1 VSILEVNATLGTTPV
16 SSRVRQWFATP
27 DRLGR
32 PAPSISSMAAL
43 VRAHRQVHPG
53 ADTTVVR
60 KAYLTARHAHEGQ
73 FRKSGEPYVTH
84 PVAVAQ
90 ILADLGM
97 DTTTLVAALLHDT
110 VEDTSYT
117 LDMLRDDFG
126 DEVAHLVDG
135 VTKFD
140 KGHFGAIAE
149 AETIR
154 KMIVAARRDVRVLVI
169 KLADRLHNMRTLDA
183 RSPAS
188 RARIA
193 GTTREV
199 LVPLCDRLGIQVF
212 KRELEDVVLEYL
224 EPETFA
230 EIDQVV
236 QERPIWK
243 DFLDQIISMAEHA
256 LRQDSL
262 RGEVHPRHR
271 HHYTIYRDTKA
282 VGSNIKPLDMPR
294 IVVLLDGP
302 DSDCYAALGAI
313 HRAFKPV
320 PGRFKDFI
328 ASPKNNLYRSLH
340 TTVFGPDSRPVE
352 VLIRTQQMHR
362 EVEYGIIARF
372 RYPSRVL
379 PDRISASIGQA
390 LTSPTVIALG
400 KALPGVL
407 RRPLAGALGMLT
419 GDARDATAAAAAAAE
434 DGDLDWLR
442 RVLGL
447 EQDTANAAQFVRSL
461 QRDLAETQIQV
472 IARGKTL
479 VLASGSTPLDVAYE
493 LSPQIGDRTLSVTV
507 NGEMAAL
514 STSLV
519 DGDVVDIIEARA
531 GQAAGPFEEWLTF
544 VQSPKALLH
553 LRRRFRVHSA
563 EEEPAGT
570 ISDRIAIGRAALG
583 LALRRRSRGLA
594 DDDWLVKLAEHLGFP
609 DLDTLLGSI
618 ATHRL
623 SANTA
628 VDQLIM
634 LVDEGPTARPALL
647 ATDTV
652 RK

>member
-1 VSILEVNATLGTTPV
+1 MDVHAPLGATPV
-16 SSRVRQWFATP
+16 SSRVRQWFTAP

-32 PAPSISSMAAL
+32 AAPNISPMAAL

-53 ADTTVVR
+53 ADTTYVR
-60 KAYLTARHAHEGQ
+60 KAYVTAKHAHHGQ
-73 FRKSGEPYVTH
+73 LRKSGEPYFTH

-110 VEDTSYT
+110 VEDTEYT
-117 LDMLRDDFG
+117 LDMVRCDFG

-224 EPETFA
+224 DPETFA
-230 EIDQVV
+230 AIDEVV
-236 QERPIWK
+236 QERPLWK
-243 DFLDQIISMAEHA
+243 DFLDQIIAMTGHA
-256 LRQDSL
+256 LRQDDL
-262 RGEVHPRHR
+262 RGEVFPRHR

-294 IVVLLDGP
+294 IVVLVDGP
-302 DSDCYAALGAI
+302 DTDCYAAFGAI

-320 PGRFKDFI
+320 PGRFKDYI

-340 TTVFGPDSRPVE
+340 TTVLGPDSRPVE

-362 EVEYGIIARF
+362 DVEYGIIARF
-372 RYPSRVL
+372 RYPSRML

-390 LTSPTVIALG
+390 LTSAPVIALSR
-400 KALPGVL
+400 ALPGVV

-419 GDARDATAAAAAAAE
+419 GDARDASAAAAAAAE
-434 DGDLDWLR
+434 AADLDWLR
-442 RVLGL
+442 RVLDL

-472 IARGKTL
+472 IAKGRTL
-479 VLASGSTPLDVAYE
+479 VLPSGSTPLDVAYE
-493 LSPQIGDRTLSVTV
+493 LSPQIGDRTLSATI

-519 DGDVVDIIEARA
+519 DGDVVDVIEARP

-594 DDDWLVKLAEHLGFP
+594 DDDWLVKLSDHLGFP
-609 DLDTLLGSI
+609 DLDTLLVAI

-623 SANTA
+623 GADTA
-628 VDQLIM
+628 VDRLIM
-634 LVDEGPTARPALL
+634 LVDGGPTARPAP
-647 ATDTV
+647 AAPDTV

>member
-1 VSILEVNATLGTTPV
+1 MDVNATLGTTPV
-16 SSRVRQWFATP
+16 SSRVRQWFASP

-32 PAPSISSMAAL
+32 PSPSISPMAAL

-53 ADTTVVR
+53 ADTSVVR
-60 KAYLTARHAHEGQ
+60 KAYVTARHAHEGQ
-73 FRKSGEPYVTH
+73 FRMSGEPYVTH

-110 VEDTSYT
+110 VEDTDYT

-230 EIDQVV
+230 EIDRVV
-236 QERPIWK
+236 QERPLWK
-243 DFLDQIISMAEHA
+243 DFLDHIIVATGHA
-256 LRQDSL
+256 LRQDDL
-262 RGEVHPRHR
+262 RGEVRPRHR

-294 IVVLLDGP
+294 IVILLDGP
-302 DSDCYAALGAI
+302 DTDCYAALGAI
-313 HRAFKPV
+313 HRTFRPA
-320 PGRFKDFI
+320 PGRFKDYI

-340 TTVFGPDSRPVE
+340 TTVLGPDSRPVE

-362 EVEYGIIARF
+362 DVEYGIIARF
-372 RYPSRVL
+372 RYPSRML

-390 LTSPTVIALG
+390 LTSPAVIALG
-400 KALPGVL
+400 KALPGVV

-442 RVLGL
+442 RVLEL

-461 QRDLAETQIQV
+461 QSDLAETQIQV
-472 IARGKTL
+472 IARGRTL
-479 VLASGSTPLDVAYE
+479 VLPAGATPLDVAYE
-493 LSPQIGDRTLSVTV
+493 LSTQIGDRTLSVAV

-514 STSLV
+514 STSLI
-519 DGDVVDIIEARA
+519 DGDVVEIIEARP

-553 LRRRFRVHSA
+553 LRRRFRVHTA

-609 DLDTLLGSI
+609 DLDTLLVAI

-623 SANTA
+623 SADTA

-634 LVDEGPTARPALL
+634 LVDGGPVARPLFA
-647 ATDTV
+647 APDTV

>member
-1 VSILEVNATLGTTPV
+1 MDVNATLGTTPLTGK
-16 SSRVRQWFATP
+16 VRSWFAAP
-27 DRLGR
+27 ERLGR
-32 PAPSISSMAAL
+32 ASPSISPMAAL
-43 VRAHRQVHPG
+43 IRAHRQVHPG
-53 ADTTVVR
+53 ADTILVR
-60 KAYLTARHAHEGQ
+60 QAYVTAKRAHEGQ

-84 PVAVAQ
+84 PLAVAQ

-110 VEDTSYT
+110 VEDTDYT

-140 KGHFGAIAE
+140 KGYFGVIAE

-193 GTTREV
+193 GATREV
-199 LVPLCDRLGIQVF
+199 LVPLCDRLGIQVL

-230 EIDQVV
+230 EIDRVV
-236 QERPIWK
+236 QERPLWK
-243 DFLDQIISMAEHA
+243 DFLDHIIASTDHA
-256 LRQDSL
+256 LRKDDVDAVVQ
-262 RGEVHPRHR
+262 PRHR
-271 HHYTIYRDTKA
+271 HHYTIWRDTKA
-282 VGSNIKPLDMPR
+282 VGHNIKPLDTPR
-294 IVVLLDGP
+294 IVVLVDGP
-302 DSDCYAALGAI
+302 DTDCYAALGAI
-313 HRAFKPV
+313 HRAFRPV
-320 PGRFKDFI
+320 AGRFKDFI

-340 TTVFGPDSRPVE
+340 TTVLGPDRRPVE

-362 EVEYGIIARF
+362 DVEYGIIARF

-379 PDRISASIGQA
+379 SDRISASIGNA
-390 LTSPTVIALG
+390 LTSAPVITLG
-400 KALPGVL
+400 RVLPESL
-407 RRPLAGALGMLT
+407 RRPLAGALSMLT
-419 GDARDATAAAAAAAE
+419 GDARDATAVAAAAAE
-434 DGDLDWLR
+434 TADLEWLR
-442 RVLGL
+442 RVLDL

-472 IARGKTL
+472 ITRGRTL
-479 VLASGSTPLDVAYE
+479 VLPVDSTPLDVAYE
-493 LSPQIGDRTLSVTV
+493 LDSHLGDRTLSATV

-519 DGDVVDIIEARA
+519 DGDVVDIIEAGP
-531 GQAAGPFEEWLTF
+531 GQTAGPFEEWLTF

-553 LRRRFRVHSA
+553 LRRRFREHSA
-563 EEEPAGT
+563 DDDPAGT
-570 ISDRIAIGRAALG
+570 ITDRIAIGRAALG

-594 DDDWLVKLAEHLGFP
+594 DDDWLVKLAEYLGYP
-609 DLDTLLGSI
+609 DLDTMLVAI
-618 ATHRL
+618 ASHRL
-623 SANTA
+623 SADTA
-628 VDQLIM
+628 VDRLIT
-634 LVDEGPTARPALL
+634 LVDNGPTA
-647 ATDTV
+647 
-652 RK
+652 

>member
-1 VSILEVNATLGTTPV
+1 LGASTGTAPGTAAGTAPV
-16 SSRVRQWFATP
+16 TSRVRFWFTAP

-32 PAPSISSMAAL
+32 PMPSISPMAAL

-53 ADTTVVR
+53 ADTTQVR
-60 KAYLTARHAHEGQ
+60 KAYVTAKRAHDGQ
-73 FRKSGEPYVTH
+73 FRMSGEPYVTH
-84 PVAVAQ
+84 PMAVAQ

-110 VEDTSYT
+110 VEDTDYT
-117 LDMLRDDFG
+117 LDLLREDFG

-193 GTTREV
+193 GSTREV
-199 LVPLCDRLGIQVF
+199 LIPLCDRLGIQVF

-230 EIDQVV
+230 VIDEVV
-236 QERPIWK
+236 QERPLWK
-243 DFLDQIISMAEHA
+243 DFLADIIATTEHA
-256 LRQDSL
+256 LRQDDV
-262 RGEVHPRHR
+262 RADVQPRHR
-271 HHYTIYRDTKA
+271 HHYTIWRDTKA

-294 IVVLLDGP
+294 IVVLVDGP
-302 DSDCYAALGAI
+302 DTDCYTALGAI
-313 HRAFKPV
+313 HRAFRPV

-340 TTVFGPDSRPVE
+340 TTVLGPDSRPVE

-362 EVEYGIIARF
+362 DVEYGIIARF

-379 PDRISASIGQA
+379 PDRISASIGAA
-390 LTSPTVIALG
+390 LTSRPVVAMG
-400 KALPGVL
+400 KALPEAL
-407 RRPLAGALGMLT
+407 RKPLAGALGMLT

-434 DGDLDWLR
+434 TADLEWLR
-442 RVLGL
+442 RMLDL

-461 QRDLAETQIQV
+461 RSGLAESQIQV
-472 IARGKTL
+472 ISRGRTL
-479 VLASGSTPLDVAYE
+479 VLPAGSTPLDVAYE
-493 LSPQIGDRTLSVTV
+493 LSPQVGDRTLTVTV
-507 NGEMAAL
+507 NGDMAAL
-514 STSLV
+514 STPLF
-519 DGDVVDIIEARA
+519 DGDVVEIIEAQPD
-531 GQAAGPFEEWLTF
+531 QASGPFEEWLTF

-553 LRRRFRVHSA
+553 LRRRFRVHTA

-570 ISDRIAIGRAALG
+570 ITDRIAIGRAALG

-594 DDDWLVKLAEHLGFP
+594 DDDWLVKLADHLEYP
-609 DLDTLLGSI
+609 DLDTMLVAI
-618 ATHRL
+618 AGHRL
-623 SANTA
+623 PADTA
-628 VDQLIM
+628 VERLIT
-634 LVDEGPTARPALL
+634 LVDNGPTA
-647 ATDTV
+647 
-652 RK
+652 